1 MCQFLLAKEEAHC
14 LYSPQRKWIL
24 FLLRQ
29 RLGYNRKLLPK
40 NFRYL
45 EGSSSFTFYEH
56 VYISKEILQPFS
68 FLVKG
73 SNQMLNFWYKMIL
86 DGYTK
91 KIRLIKRKDVVFNIS
106 ISAFWNMFVFTLVQS
121 LQDNIAEM

>member
-1 MCQFLLAKEEAHC
+1 
-14 LYSPQRKWIL
+14 
-24 FLLRQ
+24 
-29 RLGYNRKLLPK
+29 
-40 NFRYL
+40 
-45 EGSSSFTFYEH
+45 
-56 VYISKEILQPFS
+56 
-68 FLVKG
+68 
-73 SNQMLNFWYKMIL
+73 MLNFWYKMIL